1 MKLLE
6 IIAVQASGHFKEQ
19 ARQYLIQF
27 CRTFKEPTL
36 SELKPY
42 INSAFSGDIAVM
54 LLWQKLEFTGTKT
67 DVGQN
72 LSSALKSYGLVDHT
86 CWIMIEDQCIAK

>member
-6 IIAVQASGHFKEQ
+6 IIAVRASGHYKEQ

-36 SELKPY
+36 SELKLY

-54 LLWQKLEFTGTKT
+54 LLWQKLEFAGTKT
-67 DVGQN
+67 DVGQS
-72 LSSALKSYGLVDHT
+72 LSSALKSCGLVDHT